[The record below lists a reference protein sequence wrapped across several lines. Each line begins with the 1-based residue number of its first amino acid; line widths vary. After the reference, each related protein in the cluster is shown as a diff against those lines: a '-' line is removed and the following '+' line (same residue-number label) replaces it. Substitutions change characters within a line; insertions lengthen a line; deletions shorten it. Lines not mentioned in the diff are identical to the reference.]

1 MPTLPFAPKRVV
13 VAAESH
19 AGIASFLRERR
30 PDLEI
35 RDALPANVS
44 AADMA
49 WAEVY
54 IGFRRPPRAPLG
66 NVQWV
71 HCTGAGV
78 DAWLYPEPI
87 DPSILLTRTSES
99 FGPAIAEWVIG
110 RVLAYAQKIIPL
122 ADAQRERKW
131 APLTLERLPGSR
143 ALMVGFGDIG
153 RAIAHY
159 LQAFD
164 VEVTAVTRSGQS
176 DSPIL
181 RAVHPVEALP
191 QLVHDVRWL
200 VVTLPLTHETRHLIN
215 RDVLSRCEGAVLINT
230 GRGAVVDESVLPE
243 ALDSGWLAG
252 AALDVFETEPLPP
265 SSPLW
270 ADPRVMVSPHISGK
284 TTIAGAGEGFLEC
297 LGALERG
304 VLPRWAVDR
313 ARGY

>member
-1 MPTLPFAPKRVV
+1 M
-13 VAAESH
+13 VAADSH

-44 AADMA
+44 AADME

-54 IGFRRPPRAPLG
+54 IGFRRPTRAPLG
-66 NVQWV
+66 NIQWV

-87 DPSILLTRTSES
+87 DPRILLTRTSES
-99 FGPAIAEWVIG
+99 FGPAIAEWVMG
-110 RVLAYAQKIIPL
+110 RVLAFAQKILPL

-131 APLTLERLPGSR
+131 SPLTLDRLPGSK
-143 ALMVGFGDIG
+143 ALIVGLGDIG

-159 LQAFD
+159 LQVFD

-181 RAVHPVEALP
+181 RAVHPVDALP
-191 QLVHDVRWL
+191 HLVGDVRWL
-200 VVTLPLTHETRHLIN
+200 IVTLPLTHETRHLIS

-230 GRGAVVDESVLPE
+230 GRGPVVDESVLPE
-243 ALDSGWLAG
+243 ALDSGWLGG

-270 ADPRVMVSPHISGK
+270 ADPRVMISPHISGK

-297 LGALERG
+297 LAALERG

-313 ARGY
+313 TRGY